1 MWEQEEEMLSTISCN
16 EYIVKKKHELSML
29 MLLNE
34 CIQRKKSFEWKS
46 AINNILIIQ
55 HYHE

>member
-1 MWEQEEEMLSTISCN
+1 MLSTISCN

-34 CIQRKKSFEWKS
+34 CIQRKKSFE
-46 AINNILIIQ
+46 
-55 HYHE
+55 